1 MHRIPP
7 RLEML
12 MDMPPP
18 AKDVQVKNAW
28 NQDDRSYNIF
38 VKEDDKLTFHR
49 HPVAQSTDCIRGKV
63 GYERGLHLFEIT
75 WSTRQRGTH
84 AVVGVSTGNKT
95 AFRAIN
101 GLIFKILIIL
111 AEAPIHSVGYQSLVG
126 NNEHSWGWDLG
137 RNKVYHN
144 SKVHPG
150 ITYPSNLKHDETF
163 VVPDKFL
170 GKNLKKI
177 FF

>member
-1 MHRIPP
+1 
-7 RLEML
+7 ML
-12 MDMPPP
+12 ATIAML
-18 AKDVQVKNAW
+18 NH
-28 NQDDRSYNIF
+28 
-38 VKEDDKLTFHR
+38 TFFCDFHI
-49 HPVAQSTDCIRGKV
+49 SC
-63 GYERGLHLFEIT
+63 
-75 WSTRQRGTH
+75 
-84 AVVGVSTGNKT
+84 
-95 AFRAIN
+95 
-101 GLIFKILIIL
+101 LIFKILIIS

-170 GKNLKKI
+170 GKIWKKKY
-177 FF
+177 FFRILN

>member
-1 MHRIPP
+1 
-7 RLEML
+7 ML
-12 MDMPPP
+12 AML
-18 AKDVQVKNAW
+18 N
-28 NQDDRSYNIF
+28 
-38 VKEDDKLTFHR
+38 ETFFCDFHI
-49 HPVAQSTDCIRGKV
+49 SC
-63 GYERGLHLFEIT
+63 
-75 WSTRQRGTH
+75 
-84 AVVGVSTGNKT
+84 
-95 AFRAIN
+95 
-101 GLIFKILIIL
+101 LIFKILIIS

-170 GKNLKKI
+170 GKIWRKTIRIPNLFVEFFQLCLTWTKACSGSSLTANIWDLLSEI
-177 FF
+177 FEAKSSTWWSRLFGDIVKLQWNI

>member
-1 MHRIPP
+1 MFA
-7 RLEML
+7 ML
-12 MDMPPP
+12 
-18 AKDVQVKNAW
+18 N
-28 NQDDRSYNIF
+28 
-38 VKEDDKLTFHR
+38 ETFFCDFHI
-49 HPVAQSTDCIRGKV
+49 SC
-63 GYERGLHLFEIT
+63 
-75 WSTRQRGTH
+75 
-84 AVVGVSTGNKT
+84 
-95 AFRAIN
+95 
-101 GLIFKILIIL
+101 LIFKILIIS